1 MEVTRKL
8 PYGRRRRALMW
19 KSKIQEYK
27 KQKMLNKDNSPV
39 ELTMDDIRFIWGDP
53 SEYRF

>member
-8 PYGRRRRALMW
+8 PYGRRRRALRW

-27 KQKMLNKDNSPV
+27 KQKMVNKDNSPV